1 MMQYHLESNSVLK
14 KKYKGFKFGKR
25 WINGFLHRYPKIS
38 ERTATNVQASRAIAS
53 NPESI
58 DKFFQMIK
66 ECYEKF
72 GVKDGKNIFNCDES
86 GFQFSQGTIKILA
99 KKGTRNPK
107 ALCNDNNKKMIT
119 VLACCNADG
128 NYLPTNVL
136 YKSKKRKFPMG
147 WARGGGD
154 SLAFNTTASGWM
166 EKGAFFLWFRDVFL
180 KYIKDKNI
188 EGQKVLFLDGHASHV
203 SIELLECAME
213 NNVSIMK
220 LPPHTSSFLQ
230 PCDVSVFKPLK
241 SAWQKYFKDVSLP

>member
-1 MMQYHLESNSVLK
+1 MKQ
-14 KKYKGFKFGKR
+14 
-25 WINGFLHRYPKIS
+25 
-38 ERTATNVQASRAIAS
+38 
-53 NPESI
+53 
-58 DKFFQMIK
+58 
-66 ECYEKF
+66 
-72 GVKDGKNIFNCDES
+72 
-86 GFQFSQGTIKILA
+86 
-99 KKGTRNPK
+99 
-107 ALCNDNNKKMIT
+107 KMIT
-119 VLACCNADG
+119 VLACNADG

-136 YKSKKRKFPMG
+136 YKIKKRKFPMG

-188 EGQKVLFLDGHASHV
+188 EGQKVLFLDGHTFHV
-203 SIELLECAME
+203 SIELLECSME